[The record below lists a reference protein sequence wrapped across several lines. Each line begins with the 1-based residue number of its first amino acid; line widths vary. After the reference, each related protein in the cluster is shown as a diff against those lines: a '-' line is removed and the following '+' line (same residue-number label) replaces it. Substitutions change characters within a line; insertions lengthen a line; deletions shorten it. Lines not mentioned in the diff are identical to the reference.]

1 MTMNPIVP
9 VPRSTEIELDP
20 ALFRRLGH
28 ELVDR
33 IADFNSS
40 LPERPVTSAA
50 DQQTIRDVLK
60 SIGSHPGR
68 GATPASLLAG
78 TTELLF
84 EHSLFNGHPRFW
96 GYITSSPA
104 PLGVLGD
111 LLAAG
116 INANVGAWILSPV
129 ATEIERE
136 VIRWIGEFIDF
147 PAGGGLLV
155 SGGNAANH
163 VAFIAA
169 MRAACGNQIRSV
181 GLRGL
186 DADLVVYASS
196 ETHTW
201 LQKSA
206 DMSGLGID
214 SIRWIESDSDGRV
227 RIDAT
232 ARAIGED
239 LENGR
244 QPFLV
249 IGSSGTVSTG
259 VIDPLDDLADLC
271 EEFELWF
278 HVDGA
283 YGGLAATAPEVKD
296 QYEGLGR
303 ADSVAVD
310 PHKWLYAPL
319 EAGCTLV
326 RKPTDL
332 TSAFSYHP
340 PYYNFED
347 AELNYVDYGP
357 QNSRGFRALK
367 VWLACQHLGMDGHRT
382 LISEDIQLARYAYE
396 LFDQEPDFEALTCH
410 LSITTFRYVPEEFV
424 EHIGEEAAERELE
437 ARNRQILERIERS
450 GEYFVS
456 QAIVNDRFA
465 LRMCIVNFRTTT
477 GDIEEFPG
485 FVRRMAAGISEEA
498 ET

>member
-1 MTMNPIVP
+1 MRPTPP
-9 VPRSTEIELDP
+9 SPRSAEIDLDP
-20 ALFRRLGH
+20 SLFRRLGH

-33 IADFNSS
+33 VADLNGS
-40 LPERPVTSAA
+40 LPKRPVTSAA
-50 DQQTIRDVLK
+50 EPQAIRDALSSVGLD
-60 SIGSHPGR
+60 PAR
-68 GATPASLLAG
+68 GAASETLLAR
-78 TTELLF
+78 TTDLLL

-111 LLAAG
+111 LLAAAV
-116 INANVGAWILSPV
+116 NANVGAWILSPV
-129 ATEIERE
+129 ATEIERD
-136 VIRWIGEFIDF
+136 VIRWIGEFVDF

-169 MRAACGNQIRSV
+169 IREAGGPRIRSA

-186 DADLVVYASS
+186 NANLVLYASR
-196 ETHTW
+196 EAHTW
-201 LQKSA
+201 LQTSA
-206 DMSGLGID
+206 DTSGLGTD
-214 SIRWIESDSDGRV
+214 SIRWIDTDSTGRV
-227 RIDAT
+227 RIEAV
-232 ARAIGED
+232 AQAIRED
-239 LENGR
+239 LGNGLR
-244 QPFLV
+244 PFLV
-249 IGSSGTVSTG
+249 VGSRGTVSTG
-259 VIDPLDDLADLC
+259 VIDPLDEIADLC

-283 YGGLAATAPEVKD
+283 YGGLAATVPEVKD
-296 QYEGLGR
+296 QFRGLSR

-319 EAGCTLV
+319 EAGCVLV
-326 RKPTDL
+326 RNPTHL

-340 PYYNFED
+340 PYYNFD
-347 AELNYVDYGP
+347 AAELNYVDYGP

-367 VWLACQHLGMDGHRT
+367 VWRACQHLGMDGHRT

-396 LFDQEPDFEALTCH
+396 LFDREPDFEALTCH

-424 EHIGEEAAERELE
+424 GHVGEEAAEQELE
-437 ARNRQILERIERS
+437 ARNRQLLERIERS

-465 LRMCIVNFRTTT
+465 LRMCIVNFRTTAA
-477 GDIEEFPG
+477 DIEEFPG
-485 FVRRMAAGISEEA
+485 FVRRMAAEA
-498 ET
+498 EASA

>member
-1 MTMNPIVP
+1 MTRYPMPP
-9 VPRSTEIELDP
+9 APRSTEIELDP

-28 ELVDR
+28 QLVDR

-40 LPERPVTSAA
+40 LPDHPVTSAA
-50 DQQTIRDVLK
+50 DPQTIREALNGV
-60 SIGSHPGR
+60 GSDSAR
-68 GATPASLLAG
+68 GAAPETLLAR
-78 TTELLF
+78 TTDLLLK
-84 EHSLFNGHPRFW
+84 HSLFNGHPRFW

-104 PLGVLGD
+104 PLGVLGE
-111 LLAAG
+111 LLAGAV
-116 INANVGAWILSPV
+116 NANVGAQILSPV

-136 VIRWIGEFIDF
+136 VVLWIGKFIDY
-147 PAGGGLLV
+147 PAGAGLLV

-169 MRAACGNQIRSV
+169 MRAACGAQIRSA

-186 DADLVVYASS
+186 DADLVVYASR

-206 DMSGLGID
+206 NISGLGTD
-214 SIRWIESDSDGRV
+214 SIRWIEADSDGRV

-232 ARAIGED
+232 ARAIRED
-239 LENGR
+239 LECGLR
-244 QPFLV
+244 PFLV
-249 IGSSGTVSTG
+249 VGSSGTVSTG

-271 EEFELWF
+271 EEFRLWF

-283 YGGLAATAPEVKD
+283 YGGLAATVPEVKD
-296 QYEGLGR
+296 QFEGLGR

-326 RKPTDL
+326 KNPTDL

-340 PYYNFED
+340 PYYNFDD

-367 VWLACQHLGMDGHRT
+367 IWLAYQHLGMDGHRT
-382 LISEDIQLARYAYE
+382 LISEDIQLAKYAYE
-396 LFDQEPDFEALTCH
+396 VFDREPNFEALTCH

-424 EHIGEEAAERELE
+424 GHVGEEATERELE
-437 ARNRQILERIERS
+437 ARNRQLLERIERS

-477 GDIEEFPG
+477 EDIEEFPG
-485 FVRRMAAGISEEA
+485 FVRRIAAEMSV
-498 ET
+498 